1 VAISSV
7 ASIYASLASRPWT
20 PDELEARFDAADLRG
35 IDEQLAN
42 EARFDRPI
50 GRLVTAIRYAIN
62 LAGAVQVL
70 HVMPSTTHRRPDGR
84 PLLDHIYSII
94 DESAAGM
101 LHRCHLALTALGDAW
116 DDPGA
121 TPGEWLPHV
130 YEQTAEALPKISNRV
145 QPPSLIEHAQEAGY
159 CAALAI
165 ETIDR
170 ESPLAPEMIADS
182 LTHLLVVCVFAD
194 AAAGREP

>member
-1 VAISSV
+1 MAISV
-7 ASIYASLASRPWT
+7 ASTYISIASHPWT
-20 PDELEARFDAADLRG
+20 PDELETHFRAADLRG

-62 LAGAVQVL
+62 LASAVQVL
-70 HVMPSTTHRRPDGR
+70 HVMPSTTHQRPDGR
-84 PLLDHIYSII
+84 PLLDHVYSII
-94 DESAAGM
+94 DERAAGM
-101 LHRCHLALTALGDAW
+101 LHRCHLALDALGDAW
-116 DDPGA
+116 NDPGS
-121 TPGEWLPHV
+121 TPGEWLPYV
-130 YEQTAEALPKISNRV
+130 YEETAEALPKLSHKV
-145 QPPSLIEHAQEAGY
+145 EPPSLIEHAEQAGY

-170 ESPLAPEMIADS
+170 ENPLAPEMIADS

-194 AAAGREP
+194 TAAGRGP